1 MHQEEQE
8 EEEEDM
14 ETQGRLTRVTV
25 ESQVSGTTTQNQP
38 DLPQSLFIQIWN
50 NCQIYPST
58 SWLWIQAVPSDQVE
72 ETGQEEI
79 EVKDQVE
86 ETGQDET
93 EVKDQVEEETEVK
106 SEDQTADVSQPDQK
120 VRQVNPVVL

>member
-1 MHQEEQE
+1 MHKEEQ

-58 SWLWIQAVPSDQVE
+58 SWLWIQAVPNDQVE

-79 EVKDQVE
+79 
-86 ETGQDET
+86 